1 MIKESSLTGPYLADT
16 LGANPRAAGGNGA
29 PASAAL
35 DDLEALRT
43 VVEGTAGSTGEEF
56 FKELVRHLATALGVP
71 FAAISEFAGVNTRVR
86 TLAFWARGRIQENFE
101 YDLAGTPC
109 EEVLRGRLCHYPVGV
124 NDRFPRAQPLVQ
136 LGVESYL
143 GAPLLDVTGK
153 VLGLLAVFDER
164 PMAAQ
169 PRHLYLLRIFAA
181 RVAAVLERL
190 RAEQRLSESER
201 RYRDLYDEAPVGYL
215 SVGVDGRILSANHRA
230 VQLVG
235 FAAEELA
242 GLPVAD
248 LFGDT
253 PAGIPRDADS
263 FRRFLAGE
271 ELSGLE
277 VALRRK
283 DGRPLWVS
291 LWTRPIRGADG
302 KVQASRWVW
311 VDITDRVLAEAE
323 RARLQQQNLYL
334 QAEIKAA
341 SPVEEPIGQSPALRA
356 VLDKVRS
363 VAPTDASVLI
373 TGETGTG
380 KELIARAIHSASKRR
395 DKPLITINCAAFPT
409 GLVESELFGHE
420 KGAFTGAVARRS
432 GRFELANGGTIFLDE
447 IGEVPP
453 ETQVKLLRVL
463 QEHEFDRVGGASPIK
478 VDIRIL
484 AATNRDLL
492 QAVHQKTFR
501 EDLYYRL
508 NVFPI
513 TLPPLRERKE
523 DIPLLVYFL
532 VHKFAARIG
541 KRIDGVTEPTMRRL
555 IDYPWP
561 GNVRELENVL
571 ERAVILTTGTRL
583 DIVPDLLPM
592 PDAAPAARQPLTLES
607 VERDHIVAVLQ
618 QTDWVI
624 DGPRGAARILGR
636 HPNTLRNRM
645 KKLGITRPAHQIR

>member
-1 MIKESSLTGPYLADT
+1 MNKEPSLAGPHILDP
-16 LGANPRAAGGNGA
+16 LGASPRAAGKGSTANA
-29 PASAAL
+29 VP
-35 DDLEALRT
+35 DDLEVLRAI
-43 VVEGTAGSTGEEF
+43 VEGTAGSTGEEF
-56 FKELVRHLATALGVP
+56 FKDLVRHLASALGVP

-86 TLAFWARGRIQENFE
+86 TLAFWARGRIQANFE

-109 EEVLRGRLCHYPVGV
+109 EDVLRGRLCHHPVGV
-124 NDRFPRAQPLVQ
+124 KDRFPQARPLVR

-143 GAPLLDVTGK
+143 GAPLLDGEGN

-164 PMAAQ
+164 PMPAQ
-169 PRHLYLLRIFAA
+169 PRHLYVLRIFAA
-181 RVAAVLERL
+181 RIAAVLERL
-190 RAEQRLSESER
+190 RAGQRLSASER

-230 VQLVG
+230 AQLVG
-235 FAAEELA
+235 FSAKELE
-242 GLPVAD
+242 GLPVAG
-248 LFGDT
+248 LFADT
-253 PAGIPRDADS
+253 PAGKARDAES
-263 FRRFLAGE
+263 LQRFLAGE

-277 VALRRK
+277 VQMRRK

-291 LWTRPIRGADG
+291 LWVRPIRGADG
-302 KVQASRWVW
+302 KVQSSRSVW
-311 VDITDRVLAEAE
+311 VDITDRVLADAE
-323 RARLQQQNLYL
+323 RARLQQQNHYL

-341 SPVEEPIGQSPALRA
+341 HNVEEPIGHSPALRA

-395 DKPLITINCAAFPT
+395 DGPLITINCAAFPP

-420 KGAFTGAVARRS
+420 KGAFTGAVARRL

-453 ETQVKLLRVL
+453 ETQGKLLRVL
-463 QEHEFDRVGGASPIK
+463 QEREFDRVGGGSPVK

-492 QAVHQKTFR
+492 QAVREKTFR

-513 TLPPLRERKE
+513 ALPPLRERKE
-523 DIPLLVYFL
+523 DIPLLVRFL

-541 KRIDGVTEPTMRRL
+541 KRVDGVAEQTMRRL

-571 ERAVILTTGTRL
+571 ERAVILTTGTTL
-583 DIVPDLLPM
+583 GIVPDLLPVSNGT
-592 PDAAPAARQPLTLES
+592 PAARPQLTLES
-607 VERDHIVAVLQ
+607 VERDHIVTVLQ

-624 DGPRGAARILGR
+624 DGLRGAARILGL

-645 KKLGITRPAHQIR
+645 KKLGITRPSHQIR